1 MFPAPVSFPYCRAS
15 EDDGRA
21 EQSGAHEGAVCPLP
35 PPLCLWPC
43 GCARRAQA
51 KTEALRLSVRQMVPA
66 AWQPARAERVRRGSG
81 RESAPA
87 ASPSR
92 PRASL
97 LALRSASFRRGTRA
111 PDRQNGCGCCLCS
124 QLALLYFH
132 PSVAKPQQAKQPK
145 LSMIALISRGAR
157 ERPCIHLVKTNFK
170 YRDRLKSVHQVW

>member
-21 EQSGAHEGAVCPLP
+21 EQSGAEHMKALYVRFRPLSA
-35 PPLCLWPC
+35 CGLWPC

-157 ERPCIHLVKTNFK
+157 ATMHTLG
-170 YRDRLKSVHQVW
+170 

>member
-1 MFPAPVSFPYCRAS
+1 MSASAPSLPVALWLCTTSTGDTRSAPPVCQA
-15 EDDGRA
+15 DGA
-21 EQSGAHEGAVCPLP
+21 GGVAAGP
-35 PPLCLWPC
+35 PPVQ
-43 GCARRAQA
+43 GRGS
-51 KTEALRLSVRQMVPA
+51 T
-66 AWQPARAERVRRGSG
+66 AERARRGSG

-87 ASPSR
+87 ASPSW

-97 LALRSASFRRGTRA
+97 LARRSASFRRGTRA

-157 ERPCIHLVKTNFK
+157 ATMHT
-170 YRDRLKSVHQVW
+170 HG

>member
-43 GCARRAQA
+43 GCARAQA

-81 RESAPA
+81 RESAPRRLTKSA
-87 ASPSR
+87 ACISPGS
-92 PRASL
+92 ALSL
-97 LALRSASFRRGTRA
+97 LPPRYTSARPSKRLWLLPLLPVGFALFPPKRREAATGQA
-111 PDRQNGCGCCLCS
+111 AQAVYDCS
-124 QLALLYFH
+124 
-132 PSVAKPQQAKQPK
+132 V
-145 LSMIALISRGAR
+145 
-157 ERPCIHLVKTNFK
+157 
-170 YRDRLKSVHQVW
+170 

>member
-1 MFPAPVSFPYCRAS
+1 MGCSPRQFPSLTAERAKTK
-15 EDDGRA
+15 E
-21 EQSGAHEGAVCPLP
+21 EQSGAEHMKALYVRFRPLSA
-35 PPLCLWPC
+35 CGLWPC

-157 ERPCIHLVKTNFK
+157 ATMHTLG
-170 YRDRLKSVHQVW
+170 